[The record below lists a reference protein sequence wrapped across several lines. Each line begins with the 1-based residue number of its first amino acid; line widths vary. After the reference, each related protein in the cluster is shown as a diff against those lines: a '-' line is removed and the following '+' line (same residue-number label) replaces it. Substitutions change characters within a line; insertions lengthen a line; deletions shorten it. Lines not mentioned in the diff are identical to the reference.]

1 MKIVHIIPGS
11 GGTFYCQNCM
21 RDNELIKSLKSRGHE
36 IHMIPMYLPLS
47 IDNHE
52 IAHKIPI
59 FYGAINMYLAEKF
72 PFYRHA
78 PLWMEKL
85 FDSQALLRVAAK
97 KSESTRASGLEEM
110 TI

>member
-21 RDNELIKSLKSRGHE
+21 RDNDLIKSLKSLGHE

-52 IAHKIPI
+52 IAHNIPI
-59 FYGAINMYLAEKF
+59 FYGAINMYLSEKV
-72 PFYRHA
+72 PFYRHS
-78 PLWMEKL
+78 PMWLEKL
-85 FDSQALLRVAAK
+85 FDSQLLLR
-97 KSESTRASGLEEM
+97 
-110 TI
+110 